1 MEKRTSWILTIA
13 DKLPIM
19 STTAMDFMN
28 LAKDPDASVE
38 EMARIISRDQVLAVR
53 VLKLAN
59 SPFYG
64 HAGRVRSLLKALMMV
79 GLNATK
85 SIVMTSVMRDLLRSS
100 DEFEQS
106 LWRHSTASALT
117 AKATAN
123 AVNYRYPEDAFVA
136 GLIRDI
142 GLLVLYRV
150 TPRVIKE
157 ICKKGGASTL
167 EEENAVFGIN
177 HCQLGMEICR
187 RWNFPEEIVQVLAH
201 EVGAAG
207 SASLLAL
214 IVHVAARICG
224 TLGISLIH
232 LPDLDAAQLVSA
244 RELGLTE
251 LAIKSISDEIA
262 STFEGGKDYF
272 LFA

>member
-19 STTAMDFMN
+19 SATAMDFMN
-28 LAKDPDASVE
+28 LARKPDASMD

-53 VLKLAN
+53 ILKMAN
-59 SPFYG
+59 SPYYG
-64 HAGRVRSLLKALMMV
+64 HVGKVRSLLKAVMML

-117 AKATAN
+117 AKMTAN
-123 AVNYRYPEDAFVA
+123 AVNYRDPEEAFIA

-157 ICKKGGASTL
+157 ICKKGGVSTL
-167 EEENAVFGIN
+167 EEENAMFGIN

-187 RWNFPEEIVQVLAH
+187 RWNFPEEIIQVLAH
-201 EVGAAG
+201 ELGSAG
-207 SASLLAL
+207 SASALAL

-224 TLGISLIH
+224 RLGISLIH
-232 LPDLDAAQLVSA
+232 LPDLDLVQLSSAQ
-244 RELGLTE
+244 ELGLTE
-251 LAIKSISDEIA
+251 PAIRNISEEIA
-262 STFEGGKDYF
+262 ASFEEGKDYF
-272 LFA
+272 LFT

>member
-19 STTAMDFMN
+19 SATAMDFMN
-28 LAKDPDASVE
+28 FAKDPDASME
-38 EMARIISRDQVLAVR
+38 ELARIISRDQVLAIR

-59 SPFYG
+59 SPYYG
-64 HAGRVRSLLKALMMV
+64 HAGRVRSLLKALMLV

-85 SIVMTSVMRDLLRSS
+85 SMVMTSVMRDLLRSS
-100 DEFEQS
+100 DQFEQS

-117 AKATAN
+117 AKMTAN
-123 AVNYRYPEDAFVA
+123 AVNYRYPEDAFIA

-150 TPRVIKE
+150 TPRAIRE
-157 ICKKGGASTL
+157 ICNKGGGSTL
-167 EEENAVFGIN
+167 AEEDAVFGIN

-201 EVGAAG
+201 ELGASG

-224 TLGISLIH
+224 SLGISLIH
-232 LPDLDAAQLVSA
+232 LPDLDLAQLSSA

-251 LAIKSISDEIA
+251 PAIKNISEEIA
-262 STFEGGKDYF
+262 ATFEGGKDYI